1 MLNLAGLKRTAS
13 KDGIPQAI
21 VEKDYALS
29 IALNAIAES
38 GLAGHLVFKGGTALK
53 KVYFSQARYSEDLD
67 FTVLNL
73 TREQILAGIR
83 TILDDKDIEGVRFEK
98 VEEVRTPAGLKAAI
112 RFTGPLGQPQRI
124 RLDFSF
130 RDNMAAEPQRKPL
143 LDTYGLGMHEITVL
157 GLDELFAEK
166 IHALVSRTAPRD
178 LYDVWFLLG
187 KNAGIKPDLVK
198 KKFDYYDERFDFDK
212 LSGKMKEF
220 EASWNE
226 DLRQFLGVVPPFQQ
240 IADEVLK
247 GLKAAL

>member
-29 IALNAIAES
+29 IALNAIAAS
-38 GLAGHLVFKGGTALK
+38 GLAGHLIFKGGTALK

-67 FTVLNL
+67 FTALNL
-73 TREQILAGIR
+73 TREQILAGLR

-98 VEEVRTPAGLKAAI
+98 VEEARTPAGLKAAV

-130 RDNMAAEPQRKPL
+130 RDNLAAEPQRKPL
-143 LDTYGLGMHEITVL
+143 LDTYGLSVHEILVL
-157 GLDELFAEK
+157 SLDELFAEK
-166 IHALVSRTAPRD
+166 IHALLSRTAPRD

-187 KNAGIKPDLVK
+187 KNAAIKQNLVN
-198 KKFDYYDERFDFDK
+198 KKFDYYDEKFDFDK
-212 LSGKMKEF
+212 LSGKIKEF
-220 EASWNE
+220 ETSWNE
-226 DLRQFLGVVPPFQQ
+226 DLRQFLREVPPFRR